1 MYFPEKKLWL
11 FLILF
16 LVPFLMTGFEGK
28 IKMVRK
34 TFYDTNYI
42 DYYVKGNQVR
52 VERYSKGEDNVS
64 SLIIDINSMKVFL
77 LDSKRKKYTQLTV
90 DEDLSN
96 GGGNY
101 KIIKTK
107 NFREINGVKCY
118 QWRVRNREQN
128 SEVAFWVA
136 RKDLDFFN
144 KLIPILSQIDGTYF
158 FYEKIQGKSNFFPFM
173 IVERNLLRKEKKRLA
188 VVDIQRTSVSDYLFK
203 IPSNYQEVKR

>member
-11 FLILF
+11 FLILL

-52 VERYSKGEDNVS
+52 VERYSKGEDLVS
-64 SLIIDINSMKVFL
+64 SLIIDIDSKKVFL
-77 LDSKRKKYTQLTV
+77 LDSKRKKYTRLTLN
-90 DEDLSN
+90 EDLPN
-96 GGGNY
+96 GRGNY

-118 QWRVRNREQN
+118 QWRVRNREKN

-144 KLIPILSQIDGTYF
+144 KLIPILSQIDKTYF

-188 VVDIQRTSVSDYLFK
+188 VIDIQRTSVSNYHFK